1 MALPKPTQ
9 NRTPFAPRRRRRQRH
24 AVVALSNVRVPETT
38 YSDLCIAANRRG
50 LTNAAYVRMVLLGEL
65 DRERANGHLP
75 TSPIT
80 PALGIAPAG
89 LQPR

>member
-1 MALPKPTQ
+1 
-9 NRTPFAPRRRRRQRH
+9 
-24 AVVALSNVRVPETT
+24 VRVPETT

-75 TSPIT
+75 TSPIA
-80 PALGIAPAG
+80 PPVGIAPAG